1 MNLKTKVAGV
11 NKKLL
16 SHNAEFNKTTIGNL
30 LINPLKEKRY
40 STPTA
45 TRSLVPLY
53 DPIIKMKS
61 KGDLNTLLGTVMKF
75 DGKGLQK

>member
-1 MNLKTKVAGV
+1 LKTKVAGV

-30 LINPLKEKRY
+30 SSITEKRY

-45 TRSLVPLY
+45 PRSLAPLY

-61 KGDLNTLLGTVMKF
+61 KGDLKTLLGAVMKF
-75 DGKGLQK
+75 DGKGL

>member
-1 MNLKTKVAGV
+1 M

-16 SHNAEFNKTTIGNL
+16 SHNAEFNKMTIGNL
-30 LINPLKEKRY
+30 SIVNPISEKRY

-45 TRSLVPLY
+45 TRSLAPLY

-61 KGDLNTLLGTVMKF
+61 KGDLNTILGTVMKF
-75 DGKGLQK
+75 DGKIFEK